1 MRITKKDVCII
12 NTSRGKVINFKD
24 LEFFLKKKHFSSVSL
39 DVAPFEPYKGK
50 LLKFKNCTFT
60 PHNGSMSFNSRN
72 KMENG
77 SIDNLINFFE
87 NEL

>member
-1 MRITKKDVCII
+1 MIKPQD
-12 NTSRGKVINFKD
+12 
-24 LEFFLKKKHFSSVSL
+24 FSCKSTT
-39 DVAPFEPYKGK
+39 
-50 LLKFKNCTFT
+50 LKFKNCTFT

>member
-1 MRITKKDVCII
+1 MTLEQDREYAETRIRELEEELNAKNGENKMHRT
-12 NTSRGKVINFKD
+12 TSEDIQ
-24 LEFFLKKKHFSSVSL
+24 
-39 DVAPFEPYKGK
+39 